1 VTSSNNPV
9 LQAGI
14 CGYGLTTVV
23 KRTGNKPDNIRNL
36 PNSGIH
42 KTKPAML
49 GVNNSTSLPVISQ
62 KPKLKWLCTSRRG
75 PDVWHQILKIF
86 SRTLKNNSL
95 YLHQFKEPTVI
106 PTHLFMCLSPKIISH
121 CKRQWILAKCL
132 LNCTVVREA

>member
-62 KPKLKWLCTSRRG
+62 KPKLK
-75 PDVWHQILKIF
+75 
-86 SRTLKNNSL
+86 
-95 YLHQFKEPTVI
+95 
-106 PTHLFMCLSPKIISH
+106 
-121 CKRQWILAKCL
+121 
-132 LNCTVVREA
+132 